1 MPHGQCLSLGG
12 KQLIKWQSSDLE
24 VIVEDQHL
32 KREVD
37 DSVCEL
43 EISEVM
49 EGGKAEKQFVR
60 WQSSD
65 FEEEE
70 SSSSSEDDD
79 KGMRQLYM
87 QKMRQAEALKE
98 SSTDLSMCDQN
109 LKAPEK
115 GPSSLS
121 IKLVVENRNA
131 DQLAMKDLSTGPLNK
146 SVEEEVPV
154 KDQICKWWTSGKRPA
169 QVEEAGC
176 KKLFGAGPVDDSDQ
190 LATVRQVDG
199 EWYSKKLKQFGT
211 EEQPRDRLVREW

>member
-32 KREVD
+32 EKEVD

-98 SSTDLSMCDQN
+98 SSIDLSMCDQN
-109 LKAPEK
+109 LKSPEK

-121 IKLVVENRNA
+121 K
-131 DQLAMKDLSTGPLNK
+131 
-146 SVEEEVPV
+146 
-154 KDQICKWWTSGKRPA
+154 SGKRSA

-190 LATVRQVDG
+190 LVTVRQVDG
-199 EWYSKKLKQFGT
+199 EWFSKKLKQFGT

>member
-1 MPHGQCLSLGG
+1 MFCRS
-12 KQLIKWQSSDLE
+12 

-32 KREVD
+32 EREVD

-79 KGMRQLYM
+79 RGMGQLYM

-98 SSTDLSMCDQN
+98 SSIDLSMCDQN
-109 LKAPEK
+109 LKSPEK

-121 IKLVVENRNA
+121 K
-131 DQLAMKDLSTGPLNK
+131 
-146 SVEEEVPV
+146 
-154 KDQICKWWTSGKRPA
+154 SGKRSA

-176 KKLFGAGPVDDSDQ
+176 KKLARLFQAVQ
-190 LATVRQVDG
+190 VVDG
-199 EWYSKKLKQFGT
+199 DGCSKKSKQFGS
-211 EEQPRDRLVREW
+211 EEQPRDRLVRKW

>member
-1 MPHGQCLSLGG
+1 MFCRT
-12 KQLIKWQSSDLE
+12 

-32 KREVD
+32 EREVD

-49 EGGKAEKQFVR
+49 EGGKAEKQVVR

-70 SSSSSEDDD
+70 SSSSSDDD
-79 KGMRQLYM
+79 DRGMRQLYM
-87 QKMRQAEALKE
+87 RKMRQAEALK
-98 SSTDLSMCDQN
+98 DQDQD
-109 LKAPEK
+109 LKAAEK
-115 GPSSLS
+115 SPPSLS
-121 IKLVVENRNA
+121 KKLVMENRNA

-146 SVEEEVPV
+146 SVEEEVSV
-154 KDQICKWWTSGKRPA
+154 KDQICKWWTGGKRPA

-190 LATVRQVDG
+190 LVTVSEVDG
-199 EWYSKKLKQFGT
+199 EWCSKKLKQFGT

>member
-1 MPHGQCLSLGG
+1 MFCRS
-12 KQLIKWQSSDLE
+12 

-32 KREVD
+32 EREVD

-98 SSTDLSMCDQN
+98 SSTDLSMCDQH

-154 KDQICKWWTSGKRPA
+154 KDRICKWWTSGKRPA

-190 LATVRQVDG
+190 LHCSQMG
-199 EWYSKKLKQFGT
+199 PHLGT
-211 EEQPRDRLVREW
+211 RVPMGTFLGIWVPIGSPFYVLGPLFPLF